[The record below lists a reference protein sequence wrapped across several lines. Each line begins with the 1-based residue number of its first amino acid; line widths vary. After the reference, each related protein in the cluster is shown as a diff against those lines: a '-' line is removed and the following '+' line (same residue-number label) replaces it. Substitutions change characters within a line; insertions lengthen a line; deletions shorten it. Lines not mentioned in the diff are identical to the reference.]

1 MSEEQLDAWAGKL
14 AAALGIEV
22 DFDISDILDLAADAA
37 HSVMRPA
44 APITTFLVGL
54 AAGQAGGTIENL
66 NNAIATTTELFD
78 HEAQS

>member
-66 NNAIATTTELFD
+66 NNAIATTTKLFD